1 MPKLEIRNSKF
12 VKAEPVAL
20 DSVRDFKDL
29 LVWQLAREL
38 RILIYTLVKKFPTE
52 ERYALSTQMRRAAQS
67 IGANIAEGFGRY
79 SYRENIQFCRQA
91 RVRLLRFETTLL
103 RPPTQDSLR
112 KRSMSK
118 LTLWLSE

>member
-67 IGANIAEGFGRY
+67 IGANIAEGFRRY
-79 SYRENIQFCRQA
+79 SYRENIQFCRQQG
-91 RVRLLRFETTLL
+91 VRLLRFETTLL